1 MKNLFLGLALALMGQ
16 PVMAAALDTAPVV
29 VFAAASLTD
38 AMQQVADGYSKGS
51 STAVKISFAASSA
64 LAHQIES
71 GAPADVFVSADRD
84 WMDYLQSHGLIQ
96 IESRQDLLGNRLVLV
111 APAASKLTIK
121 IAPKFPLAA
130 ALGDGHWVTGDP
142 DSVPVGRYAKA
153 ALQHLGV
160 WDSLVP
166 GLVRADNVRGALT
179 LVARGEVAFGIV
191 YETDAMVDAKVRVV
205 DIFPADSH
213 PPILYPMAL
222 TKGASAQATA
232 FVRYA
237 RGAEAAAVFRKFGFA
252 VLSP

>member
-1 MKNLFLGLALALMGQ
+1 
-16 PVMAAALDTAPVV
+16 
-29 VFAAASLTD
+29 
-38 AMQQVADGYSKGS
+38 
-51 STAVKISFAASSA
+51 
-64 LAHQIES
+64 
-71 GAPADVFVSADRD
+71 
-84 WMDYLQSHGLIQ
+84 MDYLQSHGLIQ

-111 APAASKLTIK
+111 APAASKQSIK

-130 ALGDGHWVTGDP
+130 ALGNGHWVTGDP
-142 DSVPVGRYAKA
+142 DSVPAGRYAKA

-160 WDSLVP
+160 WDSLLP

-191 YETDAMVDAKVRVV
+191 YETDAMVDSKVRVV

-213 PPILYPMAL
+213 PLIVYPMAL

-232 FVRYA
+232 FVRYV